1 MMGPVDSDTLA
12 EARRG
17 LARLSRN
24 TGMRLALIQ
33 VVIVILAF
41 ALAGY
46 LAQAAISRLDRDIM
60 REHVMGEIASLRDEV
75 VQKGRPHLPYTV
87 AKRTRLWRGFDY
99 RLVRADGK
107 LEAGRLP
114 EPTAMGW
121 TELSDVPSRTD
132 ASLHRFLVF
141 TERLADGSRLS
152 VGQDLSIAAGQMQA
166 VNQVLFLCGALG
178 AAFCL
183 AASFAFNIH
192 AWRRIAQVAR
202 SARLVSAGRL
212 DVRTPVR
219 AGRSPD
225 DLDELALAFNGM
237 LDRIGAL
244 IDQLR
249 QVTTDI
255 AHDMRTPLTRLRHK
269 IERLRATLEEGSSQA
284 LAVARLDDDVGEILR
299 TFDALLQLSEINRGD
314 RPDAVMDLADAAL
327 HVAEA
332 FRPDIEISGRRLDVA
347 CAPAAAAANP
357 ALIAQVCANLLEN
370 ALHHTPV
377 GARIRLE
384 TSAGESGSYLRVA
397 DDGPG
402 VPAEAREAAL
412 KPFVRLETSR
422 TTKGSGL
429 GLSIVAAIARR
440 SGARMM
446 LGDARPGLVVDLVFP
461 PLTAS
466 IADTAT
472 EAGGVEN
479 R

>member
-1 MMGPVDSDTLA
+1 MTGPLDSEGLA
-12 EARRG
+12 ETPRG

-41 ALAGY
+41 TLAGY

-60 REHVMGEIASLRDEV
+60 REHVRGEIASLRDEV
-75 VQKGRPHLPYTV
+75 IQKGRPHLPYTV

-99 RLVRADGK
+99 RLVRADGT

-114 EPTAMGW
+114 EPSEMGW
-121 TELSDVPSRTD
+121 TELAGVPSRTDD

-152 VGQDLSIAAGQMQA
+152 VGQDLSIAAGQMWA

-183 AASFAFNIH
+183 AASFAFNIQ

-219 AGRSPD
+219 PSRTPD

-269 IERLRATLEEGSSQA
+269 IERLRGTLDPDSSQA

-299 TFDALLQLSEINRGD
+299 TFDALLQLSEISRQD
-314 RPDAVMDLADAAL
+314 RPDAVMDLAGAAL

-332 FRPDIEISGRRLDVA
+332 FRPDIEASGRRLDVA
-347 CAPAAAAANP
+347 CVPAPAAADP

-370 ALHHTPV
+370 ALRHTPV

-384 TSAGESGSYLRVA
+384 TSAGESGSRLRIA

-402 VPAEAREAAL
+402 VPAEAREAAI
-412 KPFVRLETSR
+412 KPFVRLEASR

-446 LGDARPGLVVDLVFP
+446 LGDAEPGLVVDLVFP
-461 PLTAS
+461 PPGAA
-466 IADTAT
+466 ADA
-472 EAGGVEN
+472 
-479 R
+479 